1 MYQIKMMGVT
11 KILYKNT
18 NLSYYDKGKGNVLVF
33 LHGFLEDSKMWEYYL
48 DHFSQKNRVIAIDL
62 LGHGDSGCIG
72 YVHSME
78 DMADAVFT
86 IISSLNLK
94 KVTLIGHSM
103 GGYVSLAFGELYP
116 DYVKRIVLISST
128 TRADSTERKINRERA
143 LDVIKKNSDL
153 FVTMAINNTFLE
165 DAKITHPKEVEKH
178 LETALKISKQGI
190 LAAVE
195 GMKSRNDREIL
206 LHFAPYPIKMII
218 GTLDPVLSLVEVTK
232 EIENTET
239 ELITIKSGH
248 LPQIEAKE
256 ELLEALKT
264 SLK

>member
-1 MYQIKMMGVT
+1 MGVT

-18 NLSYYDKGKGNVLVF
+18 NLSYIEKGKGNTLVF
-33 LHGFLEDSKMWEYYL
+33 LHGFLEDSNMWNYYL
-48 DHFSQKNRVIAIDL
+48 DYFSERYRVIAIDL
-62 LGHGDSGCIG
+62 LGHGESGCIG
-72 YVHSME
+72 YIHSME
-78 DMADAVFT
+78 DMADSVFY
-86 IISSLNLK
+86 ILSSLNLK

-116 DYVKRIVLISST
+116 DYVKKIILISST
-128 TRADSTERKINRERA
+128 TRADSSERKINRDRA

-165 DAKITHPKEVEKH
+165 DTKTTHSKEVEHH
-178 LETALKISKQGI
+178 LKIALKTSKQGI
-190 LAAVE
+190 IAAIE

-218 GTLDPVLSLVEVTK
+218 GNNDPVISTADIQV
-232 EIENTET
+232 EIENTNT
-239 ELITIKSGH
+239 ELITIYSGH

-256 ELLEALKT
+256 ELLEALKAT
-264 SLK
+264 LK

>member
-1 MYQIKMMGVT
+1 MMGVT

-18 NLSYYDKGKGNVLVF
+18 NLSYYDEGKGNTLVF
-33 LHGFLEDSKMWEYYL
+33 LHGFLENSSMWDYYL
-48 DHFSQKNRVIAIDL
+48 DYFAQKYRVIAIDL

-78 DMADAVFT
+78 DMADSVFA

-116 DYVKRIVLISST
+116 DYVKKIVLVSSS
-128 TRADSTERKINRERA
+128 TRADSAERKINRDRA
-143 LDVIKKNSDL
+143 IDVIKKNSDL

-165 DAKITHPKEVEKH
+165 DAKITHAKEVEQH

-218 GTLDPVLSLVEVTK
+218 GRLDPVLSLDEVTK

-239 ELITIKSGH
+239 ELIVINSGH